1 MRRLSRET
9 TTSFSFLALSSTSLK
24 ILYGI
29 AWDELWDRW
38 RVAIYMLY
46 ALKNEHIGVLDNY
59 IKKVLDNFINFPVRR
74 SWMLIDEISYLV
86 LKDNSTSVLI
96 LKKFLPNVTASSI
109 FDSSFDIFHHFTEL
123 NWAKWAAN
131 HLKNHECF

>member
-1 MRRLSRET
+1 M
-9 TTSFSFLALSSTSLK
+9 
-24 ILYGI
+24 
-29 AWDELWDRW
+29 
-38 RVAIYMLY
+38 YMLY

-74 SWMLIDEISYLV
+74 SWMLIEEISYLV

-123 NWAKWAAN
+123 NWAK
-131 HLKNHECF
+131 